1 MHVENITSNSR
12 KVRRDG
18 IRRLSLDELRQC
30 VTISVE
36 EASHLLG
43 ISRSTAYEA
52 VKNGTIPAI
61 LVGKRRR
68 VLAHQ
73 LYAMLT
79 GQPIR
84 A

>member
-1 MHVENITSNSR
+1 MQTEHTTSNSR
-12 KVRRDG
+12 KARRDG
-18 IRRLSLDELRQC
+18 IRRLSLDELREC

-36 EASHLLG
+36 EASRLLG

-52 VKNGTIPAI
+52 VKNGTIPSI